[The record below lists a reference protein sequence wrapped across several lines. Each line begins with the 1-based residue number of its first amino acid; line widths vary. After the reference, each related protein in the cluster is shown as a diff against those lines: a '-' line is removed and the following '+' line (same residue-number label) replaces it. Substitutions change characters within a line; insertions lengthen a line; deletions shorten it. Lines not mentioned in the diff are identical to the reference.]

1 MIFKRSKIYALIFIG
16 MFIVYF
22 TQDYTLI
29 NIEKTALIV
38 TLGVDKNQETY
49 SVTAQIAVPEG
60 TNSQVSNNEAVI
72 SADGKTIFEAVTNI
86 SDRTGWYPKL
96 SFCNLIVLGENI
108 LCDNVMNV
116 LDFFIKSYKVEDS
129 AIICACK
136 GEAKELL
143 LSSSPL
149 DNISGLALAKIFVKD
164 YENASKIL
172 TTSIKEF
179 CINYY
184 SRSSFGFMPFVKT
197 ILTDESGKGGKTVGA
212 STTTEPIS
220 GGKKESS
227 GGSSEQQLV
236 IYDANTSYLF
246 YKGYKVGELSP
257 EQSLCLSFLSKPV
270 KEAFLSIEATN
281 DDGKTGEVLINVF
294 KTSNKIDLIFENDKP
309 ILLCNLKIWARIS
322 DTNFSE
328 NIDRVAEL
336 GKLNNGMK
344 IKVQN
349 FISEKIQEVAKIS
362 KQTRCD
368 IFQVKNLLYKYHTS
382 KYKKHQLSILDDFTI
397 KVNVDCLNY
406 L

>member
-1 MIFKRSKIYALIFIG
+1 MIFKRAKIYVLIFLG

-38 TLGVDKNQETY
+38 TIGIDKNEELY

-60 TNSQVSNNEAVI
+60 TNSKTTNNEAVI
-72 SADGKTIFEAVTNI
+72 TADGKTIFEAVTNI

-96 SFCNLIVLGENI
+96 SFCNLIVLGES
-108 LCDNVMNV
+108 LLTENVMDV

-129 AIICACK
+129 AIICACE

-149 DNISGLALAKIFVKD
+149 DNISGLSLAKIFVKD

-184 SRSSFGFMPFVKT
+184 SRSNYGYMPFVKT
-197 ILTDESGKGGKTVGA
+197 VLTDESGKGGKTVGA
-212 STTTEPIS
+212 STTTEPV
-220 GGKKESS
+220 GGNKS
-227 GGSSEQQLV
+227 GGSSGSEQQLV

-246 YKGYKVGELSP
+246 NKGYKVGELSA
-257 EQSLCLSFLSKPV
+257 EENLCLSLLYKSV
-270 KEAFLSIEATN
+270 SEAFINIEATN
-281 DDGKTGEVLINVF
+281 DDGKTGDVLVNIF
-294 KTSNKIDLIFENDKP
+294 KTVNKIDLTFDGDKP
-309 ILLCNLKIWARIS
+309 VLLCNLKVWARVT
-322 DTNFSE
+322 DTNF
-328 NIDRVAEL
+328 AEDINRISKL
-336 GKLNNGMK
+336 GKLNEGMK
-344 IKVQN
+344 VKVQN
-349 FISEKIQEVAKIS
+349 YIIDNITSVAKIS
-362 KQTRCD
+362 KKTKCD
-368 IFQVKNLLYKYHTS
+368 IFEIKNLLYKYHTR
-382 KYKKHQLSILDDFTI
+382 KYKKHHLTILDDFDV
-397 KVNVDCLNY
+397 KVNVTCLNY